1 MSEIDKRRS
10 QVNRSVS
17 QDSLRRY
24 QGRYSTSARSFY
36 NVYKISGIGN
46 NVGVEMKYFL
56 IEGMILPRQGI
67 KKVTTGCYRFR
78 TVGKFYIRIY
88 YGIIKRYTF
97 SFNSKS
103 ERGNILL
110 QLLRCLNCDHR

>member
-67 KKVTTGCYRFR
+67 VKVTTGYSWFR
-78 TVGKFYIRIY
+78 KVGKFYLRIY
-88 YGIIKRYTF
+88 YGCIKKYTF
-97 SFNSKS
+97 RFNSKT
-103 ERGNILL
+103 ELNTIMF
-110 QLLRCLNCDHR
+110 QLLRCLNYDS